1 MYRKLLIVFLTAA
14 LSLVNSAAVAKKHYH
29 KTPPRYGVPIAAPF
43 PEDPQAY
50 AMRVA
55 RQTWPGRAL
64 CDFGGYRIIPCDLA
78 PGGFRP

>member
-1 MYRKLLIVFLTAA
+1 MYHKLLIVLFTAT
-14 LSLVNSAAVAKKHYH
+14 LSLVNSVAVAKKPYH
-29 KTPPRYGVPIAAPF
+29 KTPARHGMPIAAHL
-43 PEDPQAY
+43 PEDPH
-50 AMRVA
+50 AMRLA

>member
-1 MYRKLLIVFLTAA
+1 MYHKLLIVLFTAT
-14 LSLVNSAAVAKKHYH
+14 LSLVNSVAVAKKPYH
-29 KTPPRYGVPIAAPF
+29 KTPPRHGMPIAAHL

-50 AMRVA
+50 AMRLA